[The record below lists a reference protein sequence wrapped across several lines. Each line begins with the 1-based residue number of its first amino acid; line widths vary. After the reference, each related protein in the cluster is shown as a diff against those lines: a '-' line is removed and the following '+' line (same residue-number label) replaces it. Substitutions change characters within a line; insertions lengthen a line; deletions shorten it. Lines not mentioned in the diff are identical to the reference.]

1 MKNINPGDDCSL
13 YVDDFLMCCRSRD
26 VHTIERQL
34 QQNLNGIQDWA
45 SKNGFKFSK
54 SKTVCMH
61 FCQLRKAHDDPVL
74 TLDGTPIPV
83 VEEAKF
89 LGVIFDK
96 KLAFVPH
103 IRKLKAKCQKALNLL
118 RVVAHTDWGADRKVL
133 LHLYRTIVRS
143 KLDYGS
149 IVYGSARES
158 YLKTLDAIHH
168 QGIRLALGAFRAS
181 PAGGLLV
188 EADEPSLN
196 DRREGLSLQFA
207 LKLKSNRSGPACGA
221 VFGPGCFALFR
232 GGPNAVPAFGIRVAP
247 ALSSAGVE
255 VRDVRSGSVL
265 GVPPWTMGQPE
276 VLFALAAGGGETADS
291 SVFGAG
297 FQGLSSEY
305 PGFRRVCTDVSRDG
319 PSVASACVSRGRT
332 RKCRLPGNAS
342 MFAAEIRAIG
352 VALDCVE
359 DANLSKV
366 LIFSDSLS
374 VLQSIN
380 NCKLDNPLVQDI
392 LLRFHNLSS
401 KHIILCWLPSHTG
414 IKGNEKADLA
424 AKSALLLPPSNFKLP
439 CTDFKPVINK
449 YLFNKWQSVWDTA
462 IHNKLHSI
470 KPILSE
476 WRPAYRMDRKEEVV
490 LTRLRIGHSYATHS
504 YLLKGEE
511 QPMCIPCDTPFT
523 IKHVLLYCVDFEN
536 ARNRY
541 YRVSTLKE
549 LFESVEISNI
559 FLYLKEI
566 GLYTKL

>member
-1 MKNINPGDDCSL
+1 M
-13 YVDDFLMCCRSRD
+13 
-26 VHTIERQL
+26 
-34 QQNLNGIQDWA
+34 
-45 SKNGFKFSK
+45 
-54 SKTVCMH
+54 
-61 FCQLRKAHDDPVL
+61 
-74 TLDGTPIPV
+74 
-83 VEEAKF
+83 
-89 LGVIFDK
+89 
-96 KLAFVPH
+96 
-103 IRKLKAKCQKALNLL
+103 
-118 RVVAHTDWGADRKVL
+118 
-133 LHLYRTIVRS
+133 
-143 KLDYGS
+143 
-149 IVYGSARES
+149 YGSARES
-158 YLKTLDAIHH
+158 YLKTLDTIHH
-168 QGIRLALGAFRAS
+168 QGIRLALGAFRTS
-181 PAGGLLV
+181 PADSLLV
-188 EADEPSLN
+188 EANEPSLN
-196 DRREGLSLQFA
+196 DRREKLSLQFA
-207 LKLKSNRSGPACGA
+207 LKLKSNRSNPTYNT
-221 VFGPGCFALFR
+221 VFRPNYFTLFQNK
-232 GGPNAVPAFGIRVAP
+232 PNAIPTFGIRIAP
-247 ALSSAGVE
+247 TLNSAGIK
-255 VRDVRSGSVL
+255 VRNIQSNSIL
-265 GVPPWTMGQPE
+265 NIPPWTIKQPE
-276 VLFALAAGGGETADS
+276 VLFTLTTDKKETTDS
-291 SVFGAG
+291 SIFRTK
-297 FQGLSSEY
+297 FQELSSKY
-305 PGFRRVCTDVSRDG
+305 PDFQHIYTDGSKDG
-319 PSVASACVSRGRT
+319 PNVASACVSRNYT
-332 RKCRLPGNAS
+332 RKCRLPDNAS
-342 MFAAEIRAIG
+342 IFTAEIQAINM
-352 VALDCVE
+352 ALDYIK

-392 LLRFHNLSS
+392 LLRFHNMRS

-414 IKGNEKADLA
+414 IKGNEKADIA

-439 CTDFKPVINK
+439 YTDFKPVINK